1 MILERFKSPAS
12 YYNCW
17 NCSDYEGQ
25 MGCVIAF
32 DPADAAL
39 HFQYP
44 SIRENIN
51 NEQVALAFDVDTLE
65 VVDAYLVGYALSM
78 LARYYPDYWIGCL
91 DSHCKAAKVIE
102 RLVFVLIRKFPVMAL
117 KLLASDDIVI
127 STHRPP
133 WHT

>member
-1 MILERFKSPAS
+1 
-12 YYNCW
+12 
-17 NCSDYEGQ
+17 

-65 VVDAYLVGYALSM
+65 VVDAYLVGM
-78 LARYYPDYWIGCL
+78 P
-91 DSHCKAAKVIE
+91 
-102 RLVFVLIRKFPVMAL
+102 
-117 KLLASDDIVI
+117 
-127 STHRPP
+127 
-133 WHT
+133 